1 MGENHNKSGMG
12 LPRLGGSGKSLTG
25 LPKLGTLSRSSLP
38 QKKAAVAK
46 EAASVSDDLDK
57 STSQA
62 FDSEENDR
70 TEVVNADD
78 VLAALNNKA
87 VNNKIDEWDDVS
99 FDSVPSHASGEQISL
114 DSLEM
119 PTISESSF
127 EEASG
132 DDGGE
137 RTIIGPP
144 PSFLNRDAGG
154 GSSGSI
160 PKIPSSSQVSRIP
173 STTIPKISS
182 SGPNVKIPAI
192 PAPPSGVTPT
202 IPAPPSGV
210 TPAIPA
216 PPSGVTPTI
225 PAPPSGVTPTIPAP
239 PSGVTPTIPAP
250 PSGVTPEETEEDS
263 APDDGVGVS
272 EDLAHQVEVS
282 SPEGAEC
289 PDEVGVAASHG
300 VEVPAEG
307 VYEAPEEAPV
317 DGQSDASAGEAGESM
332 SEEEQLRAILESMT
346 PEERAAYEVHCYEE
360 QKKASEARRAHQRE
374 LLEMYGKPLVETR
387 SFPKGLIVAIVAGV
401 AAVLAV
407 GYFLVNSQSGSEG
420 ETIAAEESVAAEEP
434 VAVRAA
440 PLATYPVRMDI
451 AGASHI
457 FVNGV
462 EVPRG
467 SSAHFVEGRMNSVM
481 AYGDGMTPYF
491 ETFREKVDLISERLV
506 PDSLYSKGRLVFRV
520 TDPAQ
525 SKGMRASLDGR
536 TLYGFPSQDVPEVV
550 LGRPHILVVEKE
562 GYAKHMHILWPDDI
576 ENTVTIPE
584 LKPAGAELRGT
595 ECMISTPKGQKAY
608 GVRISTGGDTF
619 ESSVV
624 VTPLPGDIVE
634 YTVRREQ
641 RKSLRVAVVPDGFGT
656 MRIDATLLKTS
667 LGESVVSFKMPPGED
682 FRVCMRRVGV
692 VECLSMTTENTVGSG
707 MDWEFFAVQG
717 PEDSP
722 TMLRGIQ
729 SQELKSTYRYTFEPK
744 VGVKGVFSM
753 KTAALS
759 RISSKGNK

>member
-216 PPSGVTPTI
+216 PPSGVTP
-225 PAPPSGVTPTIPAP
+225 
-239 PSGVTPTIPAP
+239 
-250 PSGVTPEETEEDS
+250 EETEEDS
-263 APDDGVGVS
+263 APDDGVGFS

-289 PDEVGVAASHG
+289 PEEVGVAASHG

-346 PEERAAYEVHCYEE
+346 PEERAAYEAHCYEE

-401 AAVLAV
+401 AAVLAG
-407 GYFLVNSQSGSEG
+407 GYFLVNSQSGSDG

-491 ETFREKVDLISERLV
+491 ETFREKVDSISERLV

-634 YTVRREQ
+634 YTVMREQ

>member
-192 PAPPSGVTPT
+192 PAPPSGVTP
-202 IPAPPSGV
+202 
-210 TPAIPA
+210 
-216 PPSGVTPTI
+216 
-225 PAPPSGVTPTIPAP
+225 
-239 PSGVTPTIPAP
+239 
-250 PSGVTPEETEEDS
+250 EETEEDS

-282 SPEGAEC
+282 SPEGVEC
-289 PDEVGVAASHG
+289 PDEAGVAASHG

-307 VYEAPEEAPV
+307 VYETPEEAPV

-346 PEERAAYEVHCYEE
+346 PEERAAYEAHCYEE

-401 AAVLAV
+401 AAVLAG

-634 YTVRREQ
+634 YTVMREQ

>member
-216 PPSGVTPTI
+216 PPSGVTP
-225 PAPPSGVTPTIPAP
+225 
-239 PSGVTPTIPAP
+239 
-250 PSGVTPEETEEDS
+250 EETEEDS
-263 APDDGVGVS
+263 APDDGVGFS

-289 PDEVGVAASHG
+289 PEEVGVAASHG

-387 SFPKGLIVAIVAGV
+387 SFPKGLIVAIVSGV
-401 AAVLAV
+401 AAVLAG

-634 YTVRREQ
+634 YTVMREQ

>member
-216 PPSGVTPTI
+216 PPSGVTP
-225 PAPPSGVTPTIPAP
+225 
-239 PSGVTPTIPAP
+239 
-250 PSGVTPEETEEDS
+250 EETEEDS

-282 SPEGAEC
+282 SPEGVEC
-289 PDEVGVAASHG
+289 PDEAGVAASHG

-307 VYEAPEEAPV
+307 VYETPEEAPV

-346 PEERAAYEVHCYEE
+346 PEERAAYEAHCYEE

-401 AAVLAV
+401 AAVLAG

-634 YTVRREQ
+634 YTVMREQ

>member
-182 SGPNVKIPAI
+182 SGPNVKI
-192 PAPPSGVTPT
+192 
-202 IPAPPSGV
+202 
-210 TPAIPA
+210 
-216 PPSGVTPTI
+216 
-225 PAPPSGVTPTIPAP
+225 PTIPAP

-634 YTVRREQ
+634 YTVMREQ

-744 VGVKGVFSM
+744 VGAKGVFSM

>member
-182 SGPNVKIPAI
+182 SGPNVKI
-192 PAPPSGVTPT
+192 
-202 IPAPPSGV
+202 
-210 TPAIPA
+210 
-216 PPSGVTPTI
+216 
-225 PAPPSGVTPTIPAP
+225 PTIPAP

-634 YTVRREQ
+634 YTVMREQ

>member
-1 MGENHNKSGMG
+1 M
-12 LPRLGGSGKSLTG
+12 
-25 LPKLGTLSRSSLP
+25 
-38 QKKAAVAK
+38 
-46 EAASVSDDLDK
+46 
-57 STSQA
+57 
-62 FDSEENDR
+62 
-70 TEVVNADD
+70 
-78 VLAALNNKA
+78 
-87 VNNKIDEWDDVS
+87 
-99 FDSVPSHASGEQISL
+99 
-114 DSLEM
+114 
-119 PTISESSF
+119 
-127 EEASG
+127 
-132 DDGGE
+132 
-137 RTIIGPP
+137 
-144 PSFLNRDAGG
+144 
-154 GSSGSI
+154 
-160 PKIPSSSQVSRIP
+160 
-173 STTIPKISS
+173 
-182 SGPNVKIPAI
+182 
-192 PAPPSGVTPT
+192 TPT

-216 PPSGVTPTI
+216 PPSGVTP
-225 PAPPSGVTPTIPAP
+225 
-239 PSGVTPTIPAP
+239 
-250 PSGVTPEETEEDS
+250 EETEEDS
-263 APDDGVGVS
+263 APDDGVGFS

-289 PDEVGVAASHG
+289 PEEVGVAASHG

-401 AAVLAV
+401 AAVLAG

-634 YTVRREQ
+634 YTVMREQ

>member
-216 PPSGVTPTI
+216 PPSGVTP
-225 PAPPSGVTPTIPAP
+225 A
-239 PSGVTPTIPAP
+239 IPAP

-282 SPEGAEC
+282 SPEGVEC

-307 VYEAPEEAPV
+307 VYETPEEAPV

-332 SEEEQLRAILESMT
+332 SEEEQLRALLESMT
-346 PEERAAYEVHCYEE
+346 PDERAAYEVHCYEE

-401 AAVLAV
+401 AAVLAG

-467 SSAHFVEGRMNSVM
+467 SSAHFVDGRMNSVM

-491 ETFREKVDLISERLV
+491 ETFREKVDSISERLV

-634 YTVRREQ
+634 YTVMREQ

>member
-182 SGPNVKIPAI
+182 SGPNVKIP
-192 PAPPSGVTPT
+192 
-202 IPAPPSGV
+202 
-210 TPAIPA
+210 
-216 PPSGVTPTI
+216 
-225 PAPPSGVTPTIPAP
+225 TIPAP

-263 APDDGVGVS
+263 APDDGVGFS

-282 SPEGAEC
+282 SPEGAVC
-289 PDEVGVAASHG
+289 PEEVGVAASHG
-300 VEVPAEG
+300 VEVPAVG

-401 AAVLAV
+401 AAVLAG

-634 YTVRREQ
+634 YTVMREQ

-744 VGVKGVFSM
+744 VGAKGVFSM

>member
-182 SGPNVKIPAI
+182 SGPNVKIPTI

-216 PPSGVTPTI
+216 PPSGVTP
-225 PAPPSGVTPTIPAP
+225 
-239 PSGVTPTIPAP
+239 
-250 PSGVTPEETEEDS
+250 EETEEDS
-263 APDDGVGVS
+263 APDEGVGVS

-401 AAVLAV
+401 AAVLAG

-634 YTVRREQ
+634 YTVMREQ

>member
-182 SGPNVKIPAI
+182 SGPNVKIP
-192 PAPPSGVTPT
+192 
-202 IPAPPSGV
+202 
-210 TPAIPA
+210 
-216 PPSGVTPTI
+216 TI

-401 AAVLAV
+401 AAVLAG

-634 YTVRREQ
+634 YTVMREQ

>member
-192 PAPPSGVTPT
+192 PAPPSGVTP
-202 IPAPPSGV
+202 
-210 TPAIPA
+210 
-216 PPSGVTPTI
+216 
-225 PAPPSGVTPTIPAP
+225 
-239 PSGVTPTIPAP
+239 
-250 PSGVTPEETEEDS
+250 EETEEDS

-346 PEERAAYEVHCYEE
+346 PEERAAYEAHCYEE

-401 AAVLAV
+401 AAVLAG

-467 SSAHFVEGRMNSVM
+467 SSAHFVDGRMNSVM

-491 ETFREKVDLISERLV
+491 ETFREKVDLISDRLV

-634 YTVRREQ
+634 YTVMREQ

>member
-216 PPSGVTPTI
+216 PPSGVTP
-225 PAPPSGVTPTIPAP
+225 
-239 PSGVTPTIPAP
+239 
-250 PSGVTPEETEEDS
+250 EETEEDS
-263 APDDGVGVS
+263 APDDGVGFS

-289 PDEVGVAASHG
+289 PEEVGVAASHG

-401 AAVLAV
+401 AAVLAG

-634 YTVRREQ
+634 YTVMREQ

>member
-87 VNNKIDEWDDVS
+87 VNNKDEWDDVS

-210 TPAIPA
+210 TP
-216 PPSGVTPTI
+216 
-225 PAPPSGVTPTIPAP
+225 
-239 PSGVTPTIPAP
+239 
-250 PSGVTPEETEEDS
+250 EETEEDS

-289 PDEVGVAASHG
+289 PEEVGVAASHG

-374 LLEMYGKPLVETR
+374 LLEMYGKPLVESR

-401 AAVLAV
+401 AAVLAG

-634 YTVRREQ
+634 YTVMREQ

-667 LGESVVSFKMPPGED
+667 LGESVVSFMMPPGED

-744 VGVKGVFSM
+744 VGAKGVFSM

>member
-38 QKKAAVAK
+38 QKKAAGAK

-57 STSQA
+57 SASQA

-99 FDSVPSHASGEQISL
+99 FDSIPSHASGEQISL

-182 SGPNVKIPAI
+182 SGPNVNSPTS
-192 PAPPSGVTPT
+192 PAPQ
-202 IPAPPSGV
+202 
-210 TPAIPA
+210 
-216 PPSGVTPTI
+216 SGVTPTI

-239 PSGVTPTIPAP
+239 QSGVTPTIPAP
-250 PSGVTPEETEEDS
+250 PSGVTSEETEEDS
-263 APDDGVGVS
+263 APDDRVGVS

-289 PDEVGVAASHG
+289 PEEVGVAASHG

-317 DGQSDASAGEAGESM
+317 DEQSDASAGEAGESM

-401 AAVLAV
+401 AAVLAG

-420 ETIAAEESVAAEEP
+420 ETIVAEESVAAEEP

-467 SSAHFVEGRMNSVM
+467 SSAHFVEGRKNSVM

-584 LKPAGAELRGT
+584 LKPEGAELRGT

-634 YTVRREQ
+634 YTVMREQ
-641 RKSLRVAVVPDGFGT
+641 RKSLHVAVVPDGFGT

-722 TMLRGIQ
+722 SMLRGIQ

>member
-78 VLAALNNKA
+78 VRAALNNKA

-182 SGPNVKIPAI
+182 SGPNVKIPTI

-216 PPSGVTPTI
+216 PPSGVTP
-225 PAPPSGVTPTIPAP
+225 
-239 PSGVTPTIPAP
+239 
-250 PSGVTPEETEEDS
+250 EETEEDS
-263 APDDGVGVS
+263 APDEGVGVS

-401 AAVLAV
+401 AAVLAG

-634 YTVRREQ
+634 YTVMREQ

>member
-1 MGENHNKSGMG
+1 MGENQNKSGMG

-192 PAPPSGVTPT
+192 PAPPSGVTPA

-210 TPAIPA
+210 TPA
-216 PPSGVTPTI
+216 
-225 PAPPSGVTPTIPAP
+225 
-239 PSGVTPTIPAP
+239 IPAP

-263 APDDGVGVS
+263 APDDGVGFS

-289 PDEVGVAASHG
+289 PEEVGVAASHG

-307 VYEAPEEAPV
+307 VYEAPEEDPV

-401 AAVLAV
+401 AAVLAG

-467 SSAHFVEGRMNSVM
+467 SSAYFVEGRMNSVM

-634 YTVRREQ
+634 YTVMREQ

>member
-182 SGPNVKIPAI
+182 SGPNVKIP
-192 PAPPSGVTPT
+192 
-202 IPAPPSGV
+202 
-210 TPAIPA
+210 
-216 PPSGVTPTI
+216 
-225 PAPPSGVTPTIPAP
+225 
-239 PSGVTPTIPAP
+239 TIPAP

-307 VYEAPEEAPV
+307 VYETPEEAPV

-346 PEERAAYEVHCYEE
+346 PDERAAYEAHCYEE

-401 AAVLAV
+401 AAVLAG
-407 GYFLVNSQSGSEG
+407 GYFLVNSQSGSED

-467 SSAHFVEGRMNSVM
+467 SSAHFVDGRMNSVM

-491 ETFREKVDLISERLV
+491 ETFREKVDLISDRLV

-634 YTVRREQ
+634 YTVMREQ

>member
-192 PAPPSGVTPT
+192 PAPPSG
-202 IPAPPSGV
+202 G

-216 PPSGVTPTI
+216 PT
-225 PAPPSGVTPTIPAP
+225 
-239 PSGVTPTIPAP
+239 
-250 PSGVTPEETEEDS
+250 SGVTPEETEEDS

-282 SPEGAEC
+282 SPEGAVC
-289 PDEVGVAASHG
+289 PEEVGVAASHG
-300 VEVPAEG
+300 VEVPAVG

-401 AAVLAV
+401 AAVLAG

-634 YTVRREQ
+634 YTVMREQ

-744 VGVKGVFSM
+744 VGAKGVFSM

>member
-182 SGPNVKIPAI
+182 SGPNVKIP
-192 PAPPSGVTPT
+192 T

-216 PPSGVTPTI
+216 PPSGVTP
-225 PAPPSGVTPTIPAP
+225 A
-239 PSGVTPTIPAP
+239 IPAP

-401 AAVLAV
+401 AAVLAG

-467 SSAHFVEGRMNSVM
+467 SSAHFVDGRMNSVM

-634 YTVRREQ
+634 YTVMREQ

>member
-216 PPSGVTPTI
+216 PPSGVTP
-225 PAPPSGVTPTIPAP
+225 
-239 PSGVTPTIPAP
+239 
-250 PSGVTPEETEEDS
+250 EETEEDS
-263 APDDGVGVS
+263 APDDGVGFS

-289 PDEVGVAASHG
+289 PEEVGVAASHG

-307 VYEAPEEAPV
+307 VYETPEEAPV

-401 AAVLAV
+401 AAVLAG

-634 YTVRREQ
+634 YTVMREQ

>member
-182 SGPNVKIPAI
+182 SGPNVKIPTI

-210 TPAIPA
+210 TPA
-216 PPSGVTPTI
+216 
-225 PAPPSGVTPTIPAP
+225 
-239 PSGVTPTIPAP
+239 IPAP

-307 VYEAPEEAPV
+307 VYETPEEAPV

-346 PEERAAYEVHCYEE
+346 PDERAAYEAHCYEE

-401 AAVLAV
+401 AAVLAG
-407 GYFLVNSQSGSEG
+407 GYFLVNSQSGSED

-467 SSAHFVEGRMNSVM
+467 SSAHFVDGRMNSVM

-491 ETFREKVDLISERLV
+491 ETFREKVDLISDRLV

-634 YTVRREQ
+634 YTVMREQ

>member
-182 SGPNVKIPAI
+182 SGPNVKIPTI

-216 PPSGVTPTI
+216 PPSGVTP
-225 PAPPSGVTPTIPAP
+225 
-239 PSGVTPTIPAP
+239 
-250 PSGVTPEETEEDS
+250 EETEEDS
-263 APDDGVGVS
+263 APDEGVGVS

-289 PDEVGVAASHG
+289 PEEVGVAASHG

-401 AAVLAV
+401 AAVLAG

-634 YTVRREQ
+634 YTVMREQ

-744 VGVKGVFSM
+744 VGAKGVFSM

>member
-182 SGPNVKIPAI
+182 SGPNVKIP
-192 PAPPSGVTPT
+192 T

-216 PPSGVTPTI
+216 PPSGVTP
-225 PAPPSGVTPTIPAP
+225 A
-239 PSGVTPTIPAP
+239 IPAP

-634 YTVRREQ
+634 YTVMREQ